1 MVRSVIV
8 IAPNKT
14 VSEEPQPAMEKIT
27 QSMKYRESLVKY
39 AQSKGVSQASRKYDK
54 SRSYIYFWLNR
65 YDGSIESL
73 ASRSRRP
80 HHHPNQHRQEEI
92 LLIRRYWNKNKDLGL
107 MEFWFKVRN
116 AGYERHYVSLY
127 RMMQREGLRKAK
139 KSKKTESISKPYEQ
153 MQYPGQ
159 RVQIDVKFVPKGCIK
174 DKEWKNYYQYTAID
188 EYSRLRYLEG
198 YQQVNTFSSS
208 DFIKKVISWFGRQGI
223 QIECV
228 QTDNGQEFTAHY
240 LKKEDNLS
248 KNLFEETLLAHGIRH
263 KRIKPY
269 TPRHNGKVE
278 RSHRED
284 QKRFYD
290 HASFYSFQDFRK
302 QLRRHNQRSNQMPMR
317 PLKYLSP
324 ILFLNQTVQYV

>member
-1 MVRSVIV
+1 
-8 IAPNKT
+8 
-14 VSEEPQPAMEKIT
+14 MEKIT
-27 QSMKYRESLVKY
+27 QTMRYRESLVKY
-39 AQSKGVSQASRKYDK
+39 AQSKGASQASRKYDK
-54 SRSYIYFWLNR
+54 SRSYIYFWLKR
-65 YDGSIESL
+65 YDGTIESL
-73 ASRSRRP
+73 ANQSRRP

-92 LLIRRYWNKNKDLGL
+92 KLIRRYWNKNKDLGL

-127 RMMQREGLRKAK
+127 RMMQREGLRKTK
-139 KSKKTESISKPYEQ
+139 KSKKTKVVSKPYEQ

-159 RVQIDVKFVPKGCIK
+159 RVQIDVKFVPKECIQ

-198 YQQVNTFSSS
+198 YQQANTFSSS
-208 DFIKKVISWFGRQGI
+208 DFINKAIRWFGRQGI
-223 QIECV
+223 HIECV

-240 LKKEDNLS
+240 QKREDNLS

-290 HASFYSFQDFRK
+290 HASFYSFQDFRS
-302 QLRRHNQRSNQMPMR
+302 QLRRHNQRSNHMPMR
-317 PLKYLSP
+317 PLNYLSP
-324 ILFLNQTVQYV
+324 IHFLNQTVQYV

>member
-1 MVRSVIV
+1 MVPSVIV

-14 VSEEPQPAMEKIT
+14 VSEETRPAMEKIT
-27 QSMKYRESLVKY
+27 QSMKYRESLVKH
-39 AQSKGVSQASRKYDK
+39 AQSKEVSQAGRKYDK
-54 SRSYIYFWLNR
+54 SRSFIYFWLKR
-65 YDGSIESL
+65 YDGTIESL
-73 ASRSRRP
+73 ANQSRRP

-92 LLIRRYWNKNKDLGL
+92 KLIRQYWNKNKDLEL

-116 AGYERHYVSLY
+116 AGYDRHYVSLY
-127 RMMQREGLRKAK
+127 RMMQREGLRKTK
-139 KSKKTESISKPYEQ
+139 KSKKTKTISKPYEQ

-159 RVQIDVKFVPKGCIK
+159 RVQIDVKFVPKECIQ

-198 YQQVNTFSSS
+198 YQQANTFSSA
-208 DFIKKVISWFGRQGI
+208 DFITKVIRWFGRQGI

-240 LKKEDNLS
+240 QKREDNLN

-290 HASFYSFQDFRK
+290 HARFYSFQDFRS
-302 QLRRHNQRSNQMPMR
+302 QL
-317 PLKYLSP
+317 
-324 ILFLNQTVQYV
+324 

>member
-174 DKEWKNYYQYTAID
+174 DKEWK
-188 EYSRLRYLEG
+188 SYL
-198 YQQVNTFSSS
+198 
-208 DFIKKVISWFGRQGI
+208 IKTLW
-223 QIECV
+223 
-228 QTDNGQEFTAHY
+228 
-240 LKKEDNLS
+240 LK
-248 KNLFEETLLAHGIRH
+248 RH
-263 KRIKPY
+263 
-269 TPRHNGKVE
+269 
-278 RSHRED
+278 
-284 QKRFYD
+284 
-290 HASFYSFQDFRK
+290 
-302 QLRRHNQRSNQMPMR
+302 
-317 PLKYLSP
+317 
-324 ILFLNQTVQYV
+324 

>member
-1 MVRSVIV
+1 
-8 IAPNKT
+8 
-14 VSEEPQPAMEKIT
+14 
-27 QSMKYRESLVKY
+27 MKYAK
-39 AQSKGVSQASRKYDK
+39 SKGVSQASRKYDK

-65 YDGSIESL
+65 YDGTIESL
-73 ASRSRRP
+73 ANQSRRP
-80 HHHPNQHRQEEI
+80 HHHPKEHRQEEI
-92 LLIRRYWNKNKDLGL
+92 SLIRRYWNKNKDLGL

-127 RMMQREGLRKAK
+127 RVMQREGLRKTK
-139 KSKKTESISKPYEQ
+139 KSKKTKAASKPYEQ

-159 RVQIDVKFVPKGCIK
+159 RVQIDVKFVPKECIH

-198 YQQVNTFSSS
+198 YQQANTYSST
-208 DFIKKVISWFGRQGI
+208 DFINKVVRWFGRQGI
-223 QIECV
+223 RIECV

-240 LKKEDNLS
+240 QKREDNLS
-248 KNLFEETLLAHGIRH
+248 KNLFEETLLARGIKH

-290 HASFYSFQDFRK
+290 HASFYSFQDFRS
-302 QLRRHNQRSNQMPMR
+302 QLRRHNQRSNHMPMR